1 VIRIDTKK
9 KRMNKKVRK
18 KNKKKSNI
26 VKRIHGISW
35 ALK

>member
-1 VIRIDTKK
+1 
-9 KRMNKKVRK
+9 MNKKVRK